1 MLRSFLKSTSAQ
13 NTLLRQCVRAAD
25 CAAPSP
31 PRGTLKPG
39 AFRALHTV
47 RYENTHAST
56 NASGIVG
63 FSAHWWRCS
72 HQPAKRN
79 EGQWPRWW
87 FTASSSA
94 AVGRRV
100 ARVGSCDTLITGDLR
115 RRLAAALIPTTVLEQ
130 HPMSHHKDAE
140 LATDGIQFYVLP
152 TWKRHPYHECLA
164 LGSGRAGSYRI
175 QPLI

>member
-1 MLRSFLKSTSAQ
+1 MLRSSLKSTSAQ
-13 NTLLRQCVRAAD
+13 NPLLRQCVRVAD

-39 AFRALHTV
+39 TFRALHTV

-56 NASGIVG
+56 SASGIVG

-100 ARVGSCDTLITGDLR
+100 ARVRSCDTDITGDLR

-130 HPMSHHKDAE
+130 HPMSHHKDT
-140 LATDGIQFYVLP
+140 TDVN
-152 TWKRHPYHECLA
+152 A
-164 LGSGRAGSYRI
+164 
-175 QPLI
+175 